1 MYESDKEIMRNFNKL
16 KTKYQI
22 YEANM
27 NCTITLKGKKY
38 CISLILKIMSNV
50 A

>member
-1 MYESDKEIMRNFNKL
+1 MYEPDKDIIKNFNKL

-27 NCTITLKGKKY
+27 NYTLTLKGKKY
-38 CISLILKIMSNV
+38 CISLILKIMSHV